1 MDEYDESS
9 DVEMVPIEEIDKIRT
24 TSTTELRVR
33 KIILILPLLINT
45 VIKDAVNTNYFIY
58 TDSNANIRQPLSEI
72 HKYIYN
78 GYRYIQ

>member
-33 KIILILPLLINT
+33 KIILILLLLINT
-45 VIKDAVNTNYFIY
+45 VIKRR
-58 TDSNANIRQPLSEI
+58 S
-72 HKYIYN
+72 KYKLFYL
-78 GYRYIQ
+78 YRLKCKH